1 MKILVVDTFHH
12 KNRKGIEM
20 ICKYLDCEY
29 RYTYGNIVEI
39 EKLIPEYDIIYF
51 PVRPYDPSRFP
62 NKRFIFGPHFSVF
75 PDNRILQINNIH
87 NNSMY
92 IQPSNW
98 VSMLWKSMNADN
110 ILPIK
115 TFPFPVDTERFT
127 PNPLGTI
134 KQKIFIYFKA
144 RDPNQLRFIE
154 DTLNNQLSNTME
166 YKVFDYR
173 KRYKEEDY
181 ISWLK
186 ESQYGIWIGCHES
199 QGFALEEALSCNVP
213 LLVWNVKSMN
223 QEHGS
228 RYADIPATSI
238 PYWDARC
245 GEYFYKEDEFVG
257 KYNEFISKLS
267 TYKPREFVLE
277 NLSVEMCG
285 ERLKKLINL

>member
-1 MKILVVDTFHH
+1 MKLLIVDNFHH
-12 KNRKGIEM
+12 KNTRGMEM
-20 ICKYLDCEY
+20 LCKHLKWEY
-29 RYTYGNIVEI
+29 VYKYGNILEI
-39 EKLIPEYDIIYF
+39 EKEIPNYDIIYF

-62 NKRFIFGPHFSVF
+62 DKRFIFGPHFSVF
-75 PDNRILQINNIH
+75 PDNRLFVINNKY
-87 NNSMY
+87 NNAIY
-92 IQPSNW
+92 IQPSEWAANTW
-98 VSMLWKSMNADN
+98 INMHALRV
-110 ILPIK
+110 LPIK

-144 RDPNQLRFIE
+144 RDPNQLRFVE
-154 DTLNNQLSNTME
+154 NTLNNQLSNTME

-186 ESQYGIWIGCHES
+186 QSQYGIWIGCHES
-199 QGFALEEALSCNVP
+199 QGFALEEAMSCNVP

-223 QEHGS
+223 QEYGS
-228 RYADIPATSI
+228 RYGDIPATSI

-245 GEYFYKEDEFVG
+245 GEYFYKEDEFVE

-277 NLSVEMCG
+277 NLSVDVCG
-285 ERLKKLINL
+285 GRFEKLFNN

>member
-1 MKILVVDTFHH
+1 MKLLIVDNFHH
-12 KNRKGIEM
+12 KNTRGLEM
-20 ICKYLDCEY
+20 LCKHLKWEY
-29 RYTYGNIVEI
+29 VYKYGNINEI
-39 EKLIPEYDIIYF
+39 EKEIPNYDIIYF

-62 NKRFIFGPHFSVF
+62 DKRFIFGPHFSVF
-75 PDNRILQINNIH
+75 PDNRLFVINNKY
-87 NNSMY
+87 NNAIY
-92 IQPSNW
+92 IQPSDWAVNTW
-98 VSMLWKSMNADN
+98 INMHASRV
-110 ILPIK
+110 LPIK

-127 PNPLGTI
+127 PNPLGTN

-144 RDPNQLRFIE
+144 RDPNQLRFVE
-154 DTLNNQLSNTME
+154 NTLNNQLSNTME

-186 ESQYGIWIGCHES
+186 QSQYGIWIGCHES

-223 QEHGS
+223 QEYGS
-228 RYADIPATSI
+228 RYGDIPATSI

-245 GEYFYKEDEFVG
+245 GEYFYKEDEFVE

-277 NLSVEMCG
+277 NLSVEVCG
-285 ERLKKLINL
+285 RKLEMLIK

>member
-1 MKILVVDTFHH
+1 MKLLIVDNFHH
-12 KNRKGIEM
+12 KNTRGLEM
-20 ICKYLDCEY
+20 LCKHLKWEY
-29 RYTYGNIVEI
+29 VYKYGNINEI
-39 EKLIPEYDIIYF
+39 EKEIPNYDIIYF

-62 NKRFIFGPHFSVF
+62 DKRFIFGPHFSVF
-75 PDNRILQINNIH
+75 PDNRLFVINNKY
-87 NNSMY
+87 NNAIY
-92 IQPSNW
+92 IQPSDWAVNTW
-98 VSMLWKSMNADN
+98 INMHASRV
-110 ILPIK
+110 LPIK

-127 PNPLGTI
+127 PNPLGTN

-144 RDPNQLRFIE
+144 RDPNQLRFVE
-154 DTLNNQLSNTME
+154 NTLNNQLSNTME
-166 YKVFDYR
+166 YKVFDCK

-199 QGFALEEALSCNVP
+199 QGFALEEALSCDVP

-223 QEHGS
+223 QEYGS

-238 PYWDARC
+238 PYWDGRC
-245 GEYFYKEDEFVG
+245 GEYFYKEDEFVE

-277 NLSVEMCG
+277 NLSVEVCG
-285 ERLKKLINL
+285 GRFERLFQN